1 MWGLGVASYV
11 FRIGKHLPGASPWTP
26 SETNREAKSWGVQS
40 WARRRCGGTWSP
52 CVSMTVSTRSCAVRR
67 ERRGCGCRSS
77 SASGVLERRLQI
89 GSPRQLGVG
98 EFRELNRIGVNLN
111 QIARALNQRSDV
123 AAPRLD
129 ELRRLGELIAH
140 LLER

>member
-1 MWGLGVASYV
+1 MFSGTENTCQ
-11 FRIGKHLPGASPWTP
+11 GASPWTP

-40 WARRRCGGTWSP
+40 WARRRCGGTWPP
-52 CVSMTVSTRSCAVRR
+52 CVSTTVSTRSCAVRR

-77 SASGVLERRLQI
+77 SASGCWSGGFRSAAR
-89 GSPRQLGVG
+89 RQLGVA

-129 ELRRLGELIAH
+129 ELRRLGELIAQ